1 MLITVQIS
9 KSWPGKAAKGFQSHV
24 KALVGEC
31 GWGAVIDRK
40 IVPKLRPER

>member
-1 MLITVQIS
+1 M
-9 KSWPGKAAKGFQSHV
+9 K

-40 IVPKLRPER
+40 IVPKLRPERSAEPDC